1 MLSVRSAAVWAVR
14 ASATWILRQTAS
26 TPAFDAAGMGRR
38 TTGWT
43 ASAASINAILFGSA
57 ETLRRRSRDMVRKNP
72 WAANAIGKFTSN
84 AIGTGIKPRSTHPD
98 PDARK
103 AVNEAWLRWTGDSDA
118 AGVLDFYG
126 QQALAV
132 RAGREGG
139 DCFARLRFR
148 RPQDGLTVPLQIQLI
163 EAEQVPTHMSH
174 PLANGNVVRQGIEFD
189 DAGRRVAYHMHR
201 EHPGE
206 MTLTARGNEIVRV
219 PAAEVL
225 HHYEP
230 LRPGQIRGQPILAQA
245 LLRLYEFDQYEHNE
259 GVRKRDGA
267 AFSGFIFETG
277 EGASPLV
284 GTPGTDPDDGA
295 PTEVAKLEPGTFQKL
310 RPGEDIKFADAPGMG
325 EGYSDFMQWVLR
337 AIAAAAGVTYEQL
350 TGDLTKVNFS
360 SIRAGLL
367 EFRRSVEM
375 FQRCVFVVQ
384 FCRPVWR
391 AWMPAAV
398 LAGALPVSATA
409 FRRDREAWLGVKWDP
424 PGWQWVDPAKDI
436 KAIVDAI
443 RSGLISRS
451 QAVSQY
457 GFDAEEIDAEIAADN
472 ARADAMSLS
481 FDSDGR
487 RPQRGGAPMGHNGGP
502 PLDDEETEPGDGE
515 ADEDTEERNSA

>member
-1 MLSVRSAAVWAVR
+1 MLSLRTAAVSAIR
-14 ASATWILRQTAS
+14 GAATWVLRQTTL
-26 TPAFDAAGMGRR
+26 TPAFDAAGTGRR

-43 ASAASINAILFGSA
+43 PSAASINAILFGSA
-57 ETLRRRSRDMVRKNP
+57 ETLRARSRDMVRKNP
-72 WAANAIGKFTSN
+72 WASNAIGKFTAN
-84 AIGTGIKPRSTHPD
+84 AVGTGIKPRSTHPD
-98 PDARK
+98 PEARK
-103 AVNEAWLRWTGDSDA
+103 AINEAWLRWTDDSDA
-118 AGVLDFYG
+118 VGVTDFYG

-148 RPQDGLTVPLQIQLI
+148 RPEDGLSVPLQIQLI
-163 EAEQVPTHMSH
+163 EAEQVPTHMTQV
-174 PLANGNVVRQGIEFD
+174 LANGNVIRQGIEFD
-189 DAGRRVAYHMHR
+189 GLGRRVAYHMHR

-219 PAAEVL
+219 PAAQVL

-245 LLRLYEFDQYEHNE
+245 LLRLYEFDQYEGNE
-259 GVRKRDGA
+259 VARKRDA
-267 AFSGFIFETG
+267 STFSGFIFETG
-277 EGASPLV
+277 EGTSPLV
-284 GTPGTDPDDGA
+284 GTPGKDPDDGA
-295 PTEVAKLEPGTFQKL
+295 PTEVVKLETSTFQKL
-310 RPGEDIKFADAPGMG
+310 RPGEEIKFADPPGMG
-325 EGYSDFMQWVLR
+325 EGYSEFMQWVLR
-337 AIAAAAGVTYEQL
+337 AIAVAAGVTYEQL

-375 FQRCVFVVQ
+375 FQHCVFIVQ

-409 FRRDREAWLGVKWDP
+409 FRRDMEAWLGVKWDP

-443 RSGLISRS
+443 RAGLMSRS
-451 QAVSQY
+451 EAVSQY

-472 ARADAMSLS
+472 TRADGFGLS

-487 RPQRGGAPMGHNGGP
+487 RPQRGGAPVARPGGP
-502 PLDDEETEPGDGE
+502 PDDQEPDDETD
-515 ADEDTEERNSA
+515 DESEERERA